1 MVKRFRGST
10 ERVTLCQ
17 SRTTEATS
25 LRAVLAWI
33 SDISKN
39 EACSSKTLTR
49 AMCCIATP
57 ESPTSMRALVPPLVA
72 QPAGRDYVVWPVL
85 STIATRTH
93 VFSGAYQLA
102 CLLSA
107 DAKVRS
113 ECVNVLRMCHRKMAV
128 ETTPML
134 AVKRCLARSNE
145 SCHKDFSGKKTR
157 MPLARSGDQ
166 FELSSSLAACR
177 LPV

>member
-1 MVKRFRGST
+1 M
-10 ERVTLCQ
+10 
-17 SRTTEATS
+17 
-25 LRAVLAWI
+25 
-33 SDISKN
+33 
-39 EACSSKTLTR
+39 
-49 AMCCIATP
+49 
-57 ESPTSMRALVPPLVA
+57 PPLVA

-113 ECVNVLRMCHRKMAV
+113 ECVNVLRMYHRKMAV